1 MAPNNKSEVNNIRNR
16 GGRPEK
22 AIKRNTS
29 LVVRLTPTE
38 RLLIES
44 KAKEAGMLPTVWFRQ
59 AAKRAKIIKRLT
71 PEDMR
76 ILRVLTGMANN
87 LNQLTHLAHIVG
99 LPRIEKQCGEILLQ
113 IDETI
118 TYLNS
123 DDRKSNDR

>member
-1 MAPNNKSEVNNIRNR
+1 MAPNNKSEVNIIRNK

-29 LVVRLTPTE
+29 FVVRLTPTE
-38 RLLIES
+38 RLLIEG

-99 LPRIEKQCGEILLQ
+99 LPRIEKHCAEILLQ
-113 IDETI
+113 IDEAI